1 MEIRQYLFLVRKWA
15 LLLIAGTI
23 IGSVGTFLYS
33 YQQAEVYQTLARVMV
48 MGSSETR
55 TGSDYVLWSDIQLA
69 KTYSELITTGP
80 VIDALSAKLG
90 YQVFSRQISIKQVT
104 DSVLL
109 DITVKDGDPLRAADI
124 ANQLVDEFVI
134 YNNSL
139 QKNRYA
145 SSEESLQAQIQ
156 QVEGQ
161 LNSVQAQMSDLK
173 NENLISQQTQ
183 VEEQLAT
190 LESQINALKGEIAA
204 LNNSGATS
212 TNSITLV
219 GNKQRELELLQT
231 RYTMYQEIYVNLVV
245 LGQPSAGSSANLR
258 QTQLQT
264 TLALY
269 QQIYT
274 NLLNNYEQV
283 RLARLR
289 STPNVIP
296 VEPAKVPVAPISPQP
311 LRDAGVGGAVG
322 LMLMAAL
329 AFAIEYLDDTIKT
342 PEDVNRLLG
351 VPVIGLIGEMEY
363 GKEDHYIYT
372 AENPRSP
379 ITEAFRNLRTNLDF
393 AGVDKP
399 IRSLLVTS
407 ASPSEGKSTIATN
420 LAVVMAQ
427 GDRKVV
433 LIDADMRRPS
443 VHLHLQI
450 PNYKGLSDVFRRPD
464 DLNTILSPWRDF
476 QMRVLTSGSLP
487 PNPAELLGS
496 AKMAEIIKACQQS
509 ADIVIIDSP
518 PFVVSDPVILA
529 AKIDGV
535 LLVIEPGGTK
545 IDMARTMLEQLER
558 AGAHVVGVV
567 LNPISRQRAH
577 YYAGR
582 YRYYSEYYSS
592 RSYGY
597 YLNEPKTNGRPN
609 GSRGANGNGGAK
621 KVKTQERAAQ
631 PARKASG

>member
-15 LLLIAGTI
+15 LLLAAGTLVGA
-23 IGSVGTFLYS
+23 IGMFLYS
-33 YQQAEVYQTLARVMV
+33 YQQPEIYQTLARVMV

-55 TGSDYVLWSDIQLA
+55 TGTDYVMWSDIQLA

-80 VIDALSAKLG
+80 VIDALSDKLG
-90 YQVFSRQISIKQVT
+90 YQVKSTQISVKQVT

-109 DITVKDGDPLRAADI
+109 DITVRDGNPQRAADI
-124 ANQLVDEFVI
+124 ANFLVDEFI
-134 YNNSL
+134 NYNNSI

-145 SSEESLQAQIQ
+145 STEESLQAQIQ
-156 QVEGQ
+156 QVEAQ
-161 LNSVQAQMSDLK
+161 LTAIQQQMSEVTS
-173 NENLISQQTQ
+173 ENLITQQQQ

-190 LESQINALKGEIAA
+190 LETQINTLREEIAV
-204 LNNSGATS
+204 LNNSAT
-212 TNSITLV
+212 TNSEAISLASS
-219 GNKQRELELLQT
+219 KQRELELLQT
-231 RYTMYQEIYVNLVV
+231 RYGMYQEIYVNLIV
-245 LGQPSAGSSANLR
+245 LGEPSSGSGANLR

-264 TLALY
+264 TQALY

-289 STPNVIP
+289 STPNVIA
-296 VEPAKVPVAPISPQP
+296 VEPAKVPIAPISPQP

-322 LMLMAAL
+322 LMLVAAL

-363 GKEDHYIYT
+363 GKEEDLFIYT

-393 AGVDKP
+393 AGVDRP
-399 IRSLLVTS
+399 IRSLLITS

-427 GDRKVV
+427 GDRRVI

-464 DLNTILSPWRDF
+464 DLNTILTPWRDF
-476 QMRVLTSGSLP
+476 QVRVLTSGSLP

-496 AKMAEIIKACQQS
+496 TKMADIINACTQS
-509 ADIVIIDSP
+509 SDIVIIDSP

-529 AKIDGV
+529 AKTDGV

-558 AGAHVVGVV
+558 AGAHIVGVV

-597 YLNEPKTNGRPN
+597 YLNDPKTDTRPLGRS
-609 GSRGANGNGGAK
+609 GNGNGAGK
-621 KVKTQERAAQ
+621 KGKITDKQNQ
-631 PARKASG
+631 SARKVPG

>member
-1 MEIRQYLFLVRKWA
+1 MEIRQYIFLVRKWA
-15 LLLIAGTI
+15 LLLI
-23 IGSVGTFLYS
+23 IGAITGGIGTFLYS
-33 YQQAEVYQTLARVMV
+33 YQQPEIYQTTARVMV
-48 MGSSETR
+48 MGSSESR
-55 TGSDYVLWSDIQLA
+55 TGSDAVLWSDIQLA
-69 KTYSELITTGP
+69 KTYSQIISTGP
-80 VIDALSAKLG
+80 VIDALGSKLG
-90 YQVFSRQISIKQVT
+90 YQVKATQISVKQVT
-104 DSVLL
+104 DSILL
-109 DITVKDGDPLRAADI
+109 DITVRDGEAQRAADI
-124 ANQLVDEFVI
+124 ANNLVSEFVI

-145 SSEESLQAQIQ
+145 ASEESLQAQIQ

-161 LNSVQAQMSDLK
+161 LTSVQTQMSELTS
-173 NENLISQQTQ
+173 ENLITQQQQ
-183 VEEQLAT
+183 VETQLST
-190 LESQINALKGEIAA
+190 LEAQINTMKEEISRLNSDSGNQNAISLAA
-204 LNNSGATS
+204 S
-212 TNSITLV
+212 
-219 GNKQRELELLQT
+219 KQRELELLQT
-231 RYTMYQEIYVNLVV
+231 RYSMYQEIYVNLMV
-245 LGQPSAGSSANLR
+245 LGQPSTGSTASMR

-296 VEPAKVPVAPISPQP
+296 VEPARVPVAPVSPQP
-311 LRDAGVGGAVG
+311 VRDGGVGAAVG
-322 LMLMAAL
+322 LMLMAAI

-342 PEDVNRLLG
+342 PEDVNTLLG
-351 VPVIGLIGEMEY
+351 VPVIGLIGEMDFRKDDEMF
-363 GKEDHYIYT
+363 IYT

-379 ITEAFRNLRTNLDF
+379 IAEAFRNLRTNLDF

-427 GDRKVV
+427 GDRKVI

-450 PNYKGLSDVFRRPD
+450 PNFKGLSDVFRRPD
-464 DLNTILSPWRDF
+464 DLNVIVTPWRDS
-476 QMRVLTSGSLP
+476 QVRVLTSGSLP

-496 AKMAEIIKACQQS
+496 AKMTEIIKTCEQN
-509 ADIVIIDSP
+509 ADIVILDSP
-518 PFVVSDPVILA
+518 PFVVSDAVILA
-529 AKIDGV
+529 AKTDGV

-567 LNPISRQRAH
+567 LNPISRQRAQ

-597 YLNEPKTNGRPN
+597 LDEPSRGNGR
-609 GSRGANGNGGAK
+609 STGARNGNGAGGAK
-621 KVKTQERAAQ
+621 KVKPAER
-631 PARKASG
+631 PTETMRKPSG